1 MQKLFILALAAIC
14 SFTACTKDAIRGN
27 GTISTREIPVTA
39 FTSVESH
46 YDIKAIIRY
55 GSTRN
60 VKATGYDNLLEIL
73 DFSVENNVLK
83 LKFNQQYN
91 QIRNSNVVAEITVPT
106 LEGVAIHGSNNI
118 EVRDIEGGNTLSARI
133 HGSGSIRVLN
143 SRYDSASLK
152 VHGSGDIDAQGL
164 RVKIAEAAIHGHGDI
179 LVSATEKMK
188 AGIYGNGNI
197 HVWGNPQLQSEIHG
211 KGRIYKRQ

>member
-1 MQKLFILALAAIC
+1 MQKLFILVIAAGV
-14 SFTACTKDAIRGN
+14 SFASCTKDAIRGN
-27 GTISTREIPVTA
+27 GTISTRELPVAA
-39 FTSVESH
+39 FTAVESH

-60 VKATGYDNLLEIL
+60 VKATGYDNLLDIL
-73 DFSVENNVLK
+73 DFSVENNVLR

-91 QIRNSNVVAEITVPT
+91 QVRNSNVVAEITVPV

-118 EVRDIEGGNTLSARI
+118 EVRDIQAGNVFDARI

-143 SRYDSASLK
+143 SSYDTATLK

-164 RVKIAEAAIHGHGDI
+164 QVKVAEAAVHGHGDI
-179 LVSATEKMK
+179 LVTAREKLK

-197 HVWGNPQLQSEIHG
+197 HVWGNPQVQSEIHG
-211 KGRIYKRQ
+211 NGRIYRRQ